1 MYIIDFNN
9 FKYHTMLRL
18 PKIFLT
24 AFAVFFAC
32 LASAQTTTI
41 TGTVFDNNNHP
52 LMGASVSV
60 DGTDIMVLTK
70 TDGSYSIN
78 VPEEYASNPLIVRYV
93 GYKPKYIFSKV
104 GSNDVVFEP
113 ETSNEFE
120 DVLVTTQKRLQSNIE
135 VPIAVTALDQD
146 RLFELNTTS
155 IDEVSGFVP
164 GFNAI
169 IQSQNKSGYA
179 IRGVTSDG
187 MESFFQPR
195 ISVYLNGVSVS
206 RLQSS
211 VVGIFD
217 MERIEAV
224 RGPQGTLFGRGAEIG
239 AVHFIS
245 KHPEDEFSA
254 KVEANYGTYN
264 QRAAKGYVNIP
275 MGEKVADRFA
285 FYYNYHDGYIKN
297 LAGGTLNG
305 LNSLAFRNT
314 IRIKGNSS
322 SDLNLILDYQY
333 DKTPGVCFKSNRL
346 APEGGDT
353 SPYTTAHL
361 NGGKDLGVTRHM
373 VGVTLDYT
381 RNLSTQLSMSNIL
394 GVRHSDADEFFDGD
408 GTYLRLLDSEEE
420 AHAIQFSNE
429 FRLNWDG
436 GNRLNG
442 FVGAGVMYED
452 CEHKLVLQ
460 TDPKIFYPNCVA
472 PALKESL
479 PLKVSEGVQKGIEGF
494 KQQLLSQYPPEY
506 ATQITQLLDA
516 YSATACP
523 LIQSS
528 LADKADSWLQ
538 TTQWET
544 MPDIFGDTKGVVSG
558 VLINTL
564 NAMMAQEPMISTLL
578 NGATAEQ
585 VVGMMN
591 LDDQLADLK
600 AGSGT
605 AFSGMH
611 EENQTNYTHNL
622 ETDVFVDLSWN
633 VVDNFYIT
641 MGLRGTYE
649 RQKTGYY
656 STAMTAPIVGKMI
669 YESSKGE
676 TYWTSADYFSFVGRL
691 VFNYMVNKTNN
702 VYLSF
707 AKGHR
712 PGVVYFNYSPDAPG
726 KLQPE
731 TVYSLELGLKGYGMG
746 NTFSYAAYFYRY
758 NWLHFQSS
766 TAYTNESGSRGYHT
780 SDKGKASC
788 TGAEISLK
796 YYFPRYL
803 TVFADLNY
811 ADGKFANKD
820 EDGEEQELAG
830 NCFRLCPKNTFDFG
844 ADFVYPFRNKYN
856 FYFRPNMTVMG
867 KVYFEDN
874 NLEEISQEGYC
885 LLNTTLGVRFGQRR
899 LTYDF
904 SLWGKNITNSK
915 YLIDA
920 GNAGQIIGFPTFVA
934 GAPATF
940 GVRAALLFK

>member
-9 FKYHTMLRL
+9 FKYHAMLRV
-18 PKIFLT
+18 PKIILT

-32 LASAQTTTI
+32 LAAAQTTII
-41 TGTVFDNNNHP
+41 TGTVFDNNRKP
-52 LMGASVSV
+52 LMGATIAV
-60 DGTDIMVLTK
+60 DGTDIMTLTK
-70 TDGSYSIN
+70 SDGSYSVT
-78 VPEEYASNPLIVRYV
+78 VPDEYAHNPLIVRYV

-113 ETSNEFE
+113 EVSQEFG

-135 VPIAVTALDQD
+135 VPIAVTAFDQD
-146 RLFELNTTS
+146 RLFELNTTA

-211 VVGIFD
+211 VVSIFD
-217 MERIEAV
+217 MERIETV

-245 KHPEDEFSA
+245 KRPEEDFSA
-254 KVEANYGTYN
+254 NIEANYGAYN
-264 QRAAKGYVNIP
+264 QRLAKGYINMP

-297 LAGGTLNG
+297 YAGGTLNG
-305 LNSLAFRNT
+305 VNSLAFRNS

-322 SDLNLILDYQY
+322 SELNLIIDYQY
-333 DKTPGVCFKSNRL
+333 DNTPGVCFKSNRL

-353 SPYTTAHL
+353 SPYTAAFL
-361 NGGKDLGVTRHM
+361 NGGSDLGVKRHM
-373 VGVTLDYT
+373 AGVTLDYT
-381 RNLSTQLSMSNIL
+381 RSLGEHLSMSNIL
-394 GVRHSDADEFFDGD
+394 GVRESDADEFFDGD
-408 GTYLRLLDSEEE
+408 GSYLRLLDSEEE
-420 AHAIQFSNE
+420 AHAVQFSNE

-436 GNRLNG
+436 GQRLNG
-442 FVGAGVMYED
+442 FIGAGVMYED

-460 TDPKIFYPNCVA
+460 TDPKLFYPNCVA
-472 PALKESL
+472 PSLKESL
-479 PLKVSEGVQKGIEGF
+479 PLKVSEGVQQGIEGF
-494 KQQLLSQYPPEY
+494 KNQLLSQYPPEY
-506 ATQITQLLDA
+506 AAQITQLLDA
-516 YSATACP
+516 YSAAVCP
-523 LIQSS
+523 QIQSS
-528 LADKADSWLQ
+528 LTDKADSWLKSA
-538 TTQWET
+538 QWET
-544 MPDIFGDTKGVVSG
+544 VPDIFGDTKSIVSG
-558 VLINTL
+558 VLVNTL
-564 NAMMAQEPMISTLL
+564 NAMMAKEPMISQLL
-578 NGATAEQ
+578 QGATAEQ
-585 VVGMMN
+585 VVGMMD
-591 LDDQLADLK
+591 LDSQLTDLK
-600 AGSGT
+600 TGSG
-605 AFSGMH
+605 AALDGLH

-633 VVDNFYIT
+633 VVNNFYIT

-656 STAMTAPIVGKMI
+656 STAMTAPIVGKMV
-669 YESSKGE
+669 YESSNGE

-691 VFNYMVNKTNN
+691 VFNYMLNKTNN

-707 AKGHR
+707 AKGRR
-712 PGVVYFNYSPDAPG
+712 PGVVYFNYSPDSPG

-731 TVYSLELGLKGYGMG
+731 AVYSLEVGLKGYGLG
-746 NTFSYAAYFYRY
+746 NTFSYAACFYRY

-766 TAYTNESGSRGYHT
+766 TAYTTESGSRAYHT
-780 SDKGKASC
+780 SDNGKASC

-811 ADGKFANKD
+811 TDGKFAAKD

-830 NCFRLCPKNTFDFG
+830 NSFRLSPKNSFDFG

-856 FYFRPNMTVMG
+856 FYFRPNYTVMG
-867 KVYFEDN
+867 KIYFEDN
-874 NLEEISQEGYC
+874 NKEEISQEGYC
-885 LLNTTLGVRFGQRR
+885 IFNATLGVRFGQRR

-904 SLWGKNITNSK
+904 SLWGKNITNSE

-920 GNAGQIIGFPTFVA
+920 GNAGQVIGFPTFVP